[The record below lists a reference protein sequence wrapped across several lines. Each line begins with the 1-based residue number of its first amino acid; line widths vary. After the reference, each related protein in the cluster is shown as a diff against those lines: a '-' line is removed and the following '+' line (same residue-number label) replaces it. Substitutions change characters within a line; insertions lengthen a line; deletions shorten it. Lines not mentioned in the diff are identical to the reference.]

1 MVRQT
6 HTTVKQ
12 SLQLFNFGME
22 LCKQKLVFGS
32 SLLFVVLR
40 DAHCTASVSL
50 MIPTFV
56 TFPVPNEMVLIMLG
70 MVIITIYSPLYL
82 PL

>member
-12 SLQLFNFGME
+12 SLQLFYFGME

-32 SLLFVVLR
+32 SLLFVVLG

-50 MIPTFV
+50 MIPTLV
-56 TFPVPNEMVLIMLG
+56 TFPVPNKTMLG

-82 PL
+82 PIVL